1 MLMEQVRRNGDLY
14 LAHCVETAIILAAAG
29 VGSTVVAAGLLHDA
43 LDDSNLS
50 LQSLRAALGE
60 DVASLIVGV
69 SNIELIQ
76 HAQQMDLRL
85 NMQVNLLQEQ
95 CFVVFVKLTT

>member
-1 MLMEQVRRNGDLY
+1 MEQVRRNGDLY

-29 VGSTVVAAGLLHDA
+29 VGNTVVAAGLLHDA

-69 SNIELIQ
+69 CTIELIQ
-76 HAQQMDLRL
+76 HPQHMDLHSSI
-85 NMQVNLLQEQ
+85 QVHLLREQ
-95 CFVVFVKLTT
+95 CFVVFVRLTP

>member
-50 LQSLRAALGE
+50 LQTLRAALGE

-76 HAQQMDLRL
+76 HVQQMDLRL

>member
-1 MLMEQVRRNGDLY
+1 VLMEQVRRNGDLY